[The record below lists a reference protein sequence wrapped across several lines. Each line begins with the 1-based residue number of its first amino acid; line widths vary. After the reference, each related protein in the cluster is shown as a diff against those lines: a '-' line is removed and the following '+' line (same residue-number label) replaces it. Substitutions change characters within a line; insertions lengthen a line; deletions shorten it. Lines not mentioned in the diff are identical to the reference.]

1 MLHKGLSYWGDPR
14 RLLSQARLRCPRC
27 HQERG
32 CQRRPWR
39 KALWRQRSPAGA
51 GSGAAVTALVTGVF
65 CPFSLNVI
73 GDRPQFILFSS
84 PLPSL
89 SCCSLLDFLYISGVG
104 KHPLWPVRP
113 VTPRGPSAGGW
124 CGPGC
129 GFRAARKAPGASPP
143 PSLRVPDG
151 DVPVTCSSP
160 LFGLFHR
167 RARPAPPATGS
178 PLLVSALLPGTGFLR
193 PEKPPSH
200 FSSCASTR
208 NTLI

>member
-1 MLHKGLSYWGDPR
+1 MPPGAWLPEAALAQGSLEAALACGCGLWCSSDSVGYR
-14 RLLSQARLRCPRC
+14 RVLSLFTQCD
-27 HQERG
+27 
-32 CQRRPWR
+32 
-39 KALWRQRSPAGA
+39 WRQAAVYFIFVSPA
-51 GSGAAVTALVTGVF
+51 
-65 CPFSLNVI
+65 
-73 GDRPQFILFSS
+73 
-84 PLPSL
+84 L